1 MKRLLTLAAAVLAFS
16 TTASAQSRV
25 VAGSRSFTRAI
36 MRTTPPS
43 IASVSAL
50 VSDTLYPGT
59 YSQPCGDSIKVY
71 YSTDTAGINGYIN
84 GTNGYGDLEKGQAYI
99 RQGSA
104 SVTGAI
110 AYVPFA
116 TSATNPDLHAAVY
129 SFDNSTGF
137 PDESSRVESDPEP
150 LTSIPRVSGQT
161 FRAGFITFEFPN
173 TVSVADSFVV
183 MVTVPDGTTAGD
195 TVTIASTR
203 IGCASDKALSYE
215 RWEDG
220 TLNDI
225 RTTYSDPS
233 TGDIV
238 NFDFFVWPIIQFDDN
253 TTATLATLTNATRVA
268 PVPTEK
274 LLAVLLPTN
283 VKGAQWEM
291 IAADGK
297 VARTG
302 SFSGFQTTIDR
313 GNLNGVYTLRM
324 LTTAGPIV
332 KRVIFAN

>member
-1 MKRLLTLAAAVLAFS
+1 MKRLLTLAAAVLALS
-16 TTASAQSRV
+16 TAASAQNRV
-25 VAGSRSFTRAI
+25 VAGSRSFARAA
-36 MRTTPPS
+36 MRPALPS
-43 IASVSAL
+43 TASVSAL
-50 VSDTLYPGT
+50 VSDTLQPDTFG
-59 YSQPCGDSIKVY
+59 QPCGDSIKVY

-84 GTNGYGDLEKGQAYI
+84 GTNGYADLEKGQAYI
-99 RQGSA
+99 RQGNA

-129 SFDNSTGF
+129 SFDNSSGF
-137 PDESSRVESDPEP
+137 PDEATRVESDPVP
-150 LTSIPRVSGQT
+150 LTTIPQVSGQT

-173 TVSVADSFVV
+173 PVAVADSFVV

-253 TTATLATLTNATRVA
+253 TTATLATLSNATRVA
-268 PVPTEK
+268 PVPAQQS
-274 LLAVLLPTN
+274 LAVLLPAN

-291 IAADGK
+291 IATDGK
-297 VARTG
+297 VARKG
-302 SFSGFQTTIDR
+302 SFAGFHTTIDR
-313 GNLNGVYTLRM
+313 ANLNGVYTLR
-324 LTTAGPIV
+324 LQTTAGPIV

>member
-1 MKRLLTLAAAVLAFS
+1 MKRLLTLAAAVLALS
-16 TTASAQSRV
+16 ATASAQSRV
-25 VAGSRSFTRAI
+25 IAGSRSFARAAL
-36 MRTTPPS
+36 RPTPPAT
-43 IASVSAL
+43 ASVSAL
-50 VSDTLYPGT
+50 VSDTLYPDT
-59 YSQPCGDSIKVY
+59 YSQPCGDSIKIY
-71 YSTDTAGINGYIN
+71 YSSDSAGVNGYLN
-84 GTNGYGDLEKGQAYI
+84 GTNGYGDLEKGQAYL
-99 RQGSA
+99 RPGSA
-104 SVTGAI
+104 TVTGVV

-129 SFDNSTGF
+129 AFDNSGGF
-137 PDESSRVESDPEP
+137 PDEASRVESDPKP
-150 LTSIPRVSGQT
+150 LTSLPLISGQT
-161 FRAGFITFEFPN
+161 FRAGFITFSFANP
-173 TVSVADSFVV
+173 VAVADSFVV

-203 IGCASDKALSYE
+203 IGCSSDKGLSYE

-233 TGDIV
+233 SGDIV
-238 NFDFFVWPIIQFDDN
+238 NFDFWVWPIIQFDDN
-253 TTATLATLTNATRVA
+253 TTATLATLTQATRVA

-274 LLAVLLPTN
+274 SLAVLLPAN
-283 VKGAQWEM
+283 LQGAQWEM

-313 GNLNGVYTLRM
+313 GSLNGVYTLRM
-324 LTTAGPIV
+324 QTTAGPIV